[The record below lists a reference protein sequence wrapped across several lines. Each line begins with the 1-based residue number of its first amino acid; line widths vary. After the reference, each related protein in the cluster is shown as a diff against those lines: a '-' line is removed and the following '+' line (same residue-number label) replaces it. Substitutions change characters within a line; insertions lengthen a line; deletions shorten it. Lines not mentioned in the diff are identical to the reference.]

1 MFNISCIFACI
12 FILSFS
18 AQAQINLNDS
28 TVKAI
33 AYWEKGEKQSYAVVS
48 ESYKI
53 INEDTTNHQI
63 IRYKVDIN
71 IIDSTANAY
80 IMDYHYHSYQVQG
93 DEILEKIMKKMST
106 DLTVRVKTDEL
117 GTFQEVENW
126 KEVQAR
132 VMESLDV
139 VKNEL
144 KEIPNFELII
154 ENFKKIYNTKEAIET
169 SAINEIQ
176 LFLAFFGI
184 EYKFD
189 QEINS
194 SIKMPNGLGGD
205 PFDTDVVIWLDEVD
219 AEENNY
225 LIRMN
230 RVTNSTQLTKAT
242 YEYVNT
248 MAETLGGQKIKFED
262 FPLVMNNV
270 WTASRIHG
278 SGWVLQAIETKE
290 TVSHGVTQINELSIT
305 LE

>member
-1 MFNISCIFACI
+1 MRLKFIFSCIFI
-12 FILSFS
+12 FTL
-18 AQAQINLNDS
+18 AANAQINLSDS

-33 AYWEKGEKQSYAVVS
+33 AYWEKGDKQSYAVTS

-53 INEDTTNHQI
+53 NNEDTTNHQI
-63 IRYKVDIN
+63 IRYKIDVN

-80 IMDYHYHSYQVQG
+80 VMDFHYHSYKVEG
-93 DEILEKIMKKMST
+93 DEMLAKIMNKLST
-106 DLTVRVKTDEL
+106 DLTVRVKTDEF
-117 GTFQEVENW
+117 GTFQEVINW
-126 KEVQAR
+126 KEVQKR
-132 VMESLDV
+132 VIQAIDV

-144 KEIPNFELII
+144 KEIPNLDLLI
-154 ENFKKIYNTKEAIET
+154 ENFKKIYNSKEAIET
-169 SAINEIQ
+169 TAITDIQ
-176 LFLAFFGI
+176 LFLAFFGV

-189 QEINS
+189 SEISS
-194 SIKMPNGLGGD
+194 SIQMPNGLGGE
-205 PFDTDVVIWLDEVD
+205 PFDTDVVIWLDEID
-219 AEENNY
+219 PEENDY

-242 YEYVNT
+242 FEYINT

-290 TVSHGVTQINELSIT
+290 TVSHGITQINELSIT